1 MKLTVAQLKQLI
13 AEVLSQTNFPPGRA
27 EYTTGEPYSDDE
39 LDQLYYDGFPGSG
52 LDEEDD
58 LSEEIVGEIVREGI
72 MLEQLGVLDQFEL
85 DLEAINEEALLE
97 AEYRGH
103 KVTLGKPTR
112 GDVKKYKVYVKDKK
126 TGNVKKVNFGD
137 PNMEIRRDNPKAR
150 KSFRARHG
158 CGTSRASDR
167 TKAAFWSCKMWSK
180 KPVSKIL
187 KGK

>member
-1 MKLTVAQLKQLI
+1 MQVTLGILKQII
-13 AEVLSQTNFPPGRA
+13 AEA
-27 EYTTGEPYSDDE
+27 IM
-39 LDQLYYDGFPGSG
+39 
-52 LDEEDD
+52 LDEA
-58 LSEEIVGEIVREGI
+58 
-72 MLEQLGVLDQFEL
+72 GVLDEFEL
-85 DLEAINEEALLE
+85 NINEIMPLME
-97 AEYRGH
+97 AEYRGR
-103 KVTLGKPTR
+103 KVQLGKPMK

-158 CGTSRASDR
+158 CGTKRASDR
-167 TKAAFWSCKMWSK
+167 TKAAFWACKMWSK

>member
-1 MKLTVAQLKQLI
+1 MRFAHM
-13 AEVLSQTNFPPGRA
+13 LSQNPLLDFFFLLSSRILAINSLMNCSNNIDMSLHIYDNGFMQITVHDLKELIEEGLMLA
-27 EYTTGEPYSDDE
+27 E
-39 LDQLYYDGFPGSG
+39 
-52 LDEEDD
+52 
-58 LSEEIVGEIVREGI
+58 I
-72 MLEQLGVLDQFEL
+72 GVLDQFEPN
-85 DLEAINEEALLE
+85 LEAINASLNETK
-97 AEYRGH
+97 YHGH
-103 KVTLGKPTR
+103 EVKLGKPMK

-158 CGTSRASDR
+158 CGTPRASDR

-187 KGK
+187 RGK